1 MRNLHEVVKLLKKVP
16 WCRLL
21 HISTH
26 PPPLSSTHERL
37 TKILCEKAFKVRIRY
52 FLWQA
57 PVIKYM
63 TDQLII
69 NPKFHTQI
77 KITPPFFKHLILIG
91 VVLQNG
97 VLFRNQTIKWWRSI
111 SGADRFVYRNDT
123 YFCYLE
129 GDNNKF
135 LKFHMTNSS

>member
-1 MRNLHEVVKLLKKVP
+1 MRNLHEVVNLLKKVP
-16 WCRLL
+16 WCSLL
-21 HISTH
+21 HISH
-26 PPPLSSTHERL
+26 PPSPLVLYTWKAYKNFMRKGIQSSN
-37 TKILCEKAFKVRIRY
+37 RY
-52 FLWQA
+52 FHWQA

-123 YFCYLE
+123 FFCYLE
-129 GDNNKF
+129 VDNNN
-135 LKFHMTNSS
+135 L